1 MYNTPLL
8 KYREKL
14 NVISN
19 LSDFID
25 IMQELSNLISSY
37 SGLKPIQWK
46 EKQIGF
52 LIANKNDLYKEFYI
66 PKKRKGKRKILAP
79 SSNLKLVQKEIQQI
93 LNLFYDFP
101 EKWEINEDIELIAR
115 NLFKS
120 PNSVHGFLNNRSIV
134 SNARNH
140 VGKAYVF
147 NFDLQ
152 NFFPSIGSGKIV
164 ETLKNEPFAF
174 SHFTSQVFANICT
187 LNNELPQGAPTSPL
201 LSNIVSRRMDN
212 RFESLCTKIK
222 SLKYSRYADDITFSC
237 DLNIFDDDFLNVVK
251 LIIEDESYAIHPKK
265 TRLQLRSQRQEVTGV
280 IVNQKIN
287 VTRKRIKLIRALLHN
302 WRKIGYNE
310 SQSEFV
316 NKFKRSIDL
325 SLYLKGQLNYV
336 KMVRG
341 ADDWIYIKYL
351 EEFNSLIHENNR

>member
-1 MYNTPLL
+1 MYNAPLL

-14 NVISN
+14 NIVST
-19 LSDFID
+19 LSDFVE
-25 IMQELSNLISSY
+25 IMQNLSNLISVY
-37 SGLKPIQWK
+37 SSLKPIQWN

-52 LIANKNDLYKEFYI
+52 LIANKNDLYKEFHI

-79 SSNLKLVQKEIQQI
+79 SSNLKLIQKEIQQI

-101 EKWEINEDIELIAR
+101 EKWEFNDETKLIAS

-120 PNSVHGFLNNRSIV
+120 PNSVHGFLNTRSIV

-140 VGKAYVF
+140 VGKGYVF

-152 NFFPSIGSGKIV
+152 NFFPSVGPGKII

-174 SHFTSQVFANICT
+174 SHFTSQVIANICT

-212 RFESLCTKIK
+212 RFESLCTKFK

-237 DLNIFDDDFLNVVK
+237 DFNIFDDDFLNIVN
-251 LIIEDESYAIHPKK
+251 LIVEAESYSIHPKK
-265 TRLQLRSQRQEVTGV
+265 TRLQLRTQRQEVTGV
-280 IVNQKIN
+280 IVNQKLN
-287 VTRKRIKLIRALLHN
+287 VTRKRIKLIRALLYN
-302 WRKIGYNE
+302 WRKKGYDE

-316 NKFKRSIDL
+316 KKHRKSIDL
-325 SLYLKGQLNYV
+325 SLYLKGQLNYI

-341 ADDWIYIKYL
+341 ADDWIYNKYL
-351 EEFNSLIHENNR
+351 EEFNSLINENNR